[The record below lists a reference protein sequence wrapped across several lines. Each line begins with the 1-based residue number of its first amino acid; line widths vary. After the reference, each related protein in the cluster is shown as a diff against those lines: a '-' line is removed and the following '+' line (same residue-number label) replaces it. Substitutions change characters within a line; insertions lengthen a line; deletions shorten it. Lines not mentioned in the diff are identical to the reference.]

1 MGSDFPVGEVDPVG
15 FLKRCKNV
23 DDRAFAQISG
33 ETACS
38 ILGIA
43 SDDRRHSGWMPA
55 ALMMAP

>member
-33 ETACS
+33 ETACA
-38 ILGIA
+38 ILGIP
-43 SDDRRHSGWMPA
+43 SER
-55 ALMMAP
+55 